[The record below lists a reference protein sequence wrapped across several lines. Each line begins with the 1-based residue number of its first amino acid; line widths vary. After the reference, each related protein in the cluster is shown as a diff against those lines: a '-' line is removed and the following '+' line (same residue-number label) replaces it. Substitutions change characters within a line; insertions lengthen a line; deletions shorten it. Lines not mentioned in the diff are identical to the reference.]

1 MKTLNSGHLQ
11 DCTKVS
17 AIWWLNQNWKISCD
31 LSFIFA
37 VWLKNKNIDNMD
49 EVDLLLWNIL
59 KISVIDAGV
68 YAREAIAV

>member
-17 AIWWLNQNWKISCD
+17 AIWWLNQNRKISCD

-49 EVDLLLWNIL
+49 EVDLLL
-59 KISVIDAGV
+59 
-68 YAREAIAV
+68 